1 MKLQQFRE
9 EINKIDDKILEL
21 LEKRMEIVKQ
31 IGNIKMQGNTPIYR
45 PEREKEII
53 DRLISK
59 KPLLLTK
66 NAIESIYLE
75 IFAVSRNLELPERVA
90 YLGPIGSY
98 THQAAE
104 SRFGAM
110 CEYFSNNTITSAIK
124 SVEESRASYAVIPI
138 ETNKNEAVGDTLD
151 LLKDNNLKIGE
162 EI

>member
-31 IGNIKMQGNTPIYR
+31 IGKIKMQGNTPIYR

-75 IFAVSRNLELPERVA
+75 IFAVRRNLE
-90 YLGPIGSY
+90 
-98 THQAAE
+98 
-104 SRFGAM
+104 
-110 CEYFSNNTITSAIK
+110 
-124 SVEESRASYAVIPI
+124 
-138 ETNKNEAVGDTLD
+138 
-151 LLKDNNLKIGE
+151 
-162 EI
+162 